1 MFHVKHGQ
9 TGQSPPRRGW
19 LLQIGNA
26 PDADSV
32 RICRHLPVFRLDV
45 SRETPHVGTGI
56 DLHGMLRGRL
66 KGNVQYRSPFRP
78 RHLSADPEVHPWSKV
93 AHVSM
98 RWRRFT
104 WNVAHR
110 VPDAYPPRAAPGDP
124 FLRRPSM
131 PATPS
136 RLHVPRGTSSSTVW
150 RRRSGK
156 AVDLLCIQ
164 PAAPNF
170 RHGRA
175 QNFLGHQAPPPCRA
189 SSRESQCPPLPD
201 VPRETS
207 KTTCLFPPRTRDRL
221 PLQWNRQVSKS
232 VDKCAASRRK
242 ASLTSVSRETIS
254 EKRDLS
260 PLTYPLPGKTEFCDF
275 I

>member
-1 MFHVKHGQ
+1 M
-9 TGQSPPRRGW
+9 
-19 LLQIGNA
+19 
-26 PDADSV
+26 
-32 RICRHLPVFRLDV
+32 
-45 SRETPHVGTGI
+45 GTGI
-56 DLHGMLRGRL
+56 VLHGMLGGRSQ
-66 KGNVQYRSPFRP
+66 GNVQYRSPFRP
-78 RHLSADPEVHPWSKV
+78 RHLAADPEVHPWSKV

-104 WNVAHR
+104 WNIAHWT
-110 VPDAYPPRAAPGDP
+110 PDAYPQRAASGDP
-124 FLRRPSM
+124 FLRKPSM
-131 PATPS
+131 PPS
-136 RLHVPRGTSSSTVW
+136 LTFMFHVEHLVPQFEDDDEGKLSIFFVFSLLHQISDMDVFRNTSGI
-150 RRRSGK
+150 R
-156 AVDLLCIQ
+156 
-164 PAAPNF
+164 
-170 RHGRA
+170 
-175 QNFLGHQAPPPCRA
+175 APPPCRA

-207 KTTCLFPPRTRDRL
+207 KATCRFPPRTRDRL

-260 PLTYPLPGKTEFCDF
+260 PFTYRKNR